1 MRHLGNE
8 VTSPRVETVS
18 EAFIEILEQNV
29 PDPPP
34 GSAAIWRQVLEYT
47 GSCFR
52 PLQKERGTGR
62 KGDSGGK
69 GFGES
74 RYQRSSQLRKP

>member
-8 VTSPRVETVS
+8 VTSPRVEAVS

-52 PLQKERGTGR
+52 PLQKERGAGEGER
-62 KGDSGGK
+62 VIQEKVKG
-69 GFGES
+69 
-74 RYQRSSQLRKP
+74 L